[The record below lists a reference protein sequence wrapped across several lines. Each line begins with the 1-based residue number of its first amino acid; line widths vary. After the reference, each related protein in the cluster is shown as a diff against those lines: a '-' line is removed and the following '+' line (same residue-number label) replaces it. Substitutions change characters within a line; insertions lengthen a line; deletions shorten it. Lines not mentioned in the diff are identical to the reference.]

1 MPKQRVFVDTNIILE
16 AFRTRCW
23 AAITTRYSIETV
35 EKCIEEALTGDP
47 EEPGRVDV
55 DPEHLRAQLSGRHQV
70 SDLALASFALAHPEW
85 TGLDDGEKH
94 LLAWLKDMGLLG
106 NAMIAISTADRAAV
120 TSAFALGCTDNLVSL
135 EELVGNG
142 GGNRLSGVPLR
153 KHFSKQWLSQLR
165 TDLLL
170 QGMK

>member
-1 MPKQRVFVDTNIILE
+1 MAKQRVFVDTNIILE
-16 AFRTRCW
+16 AFRTGCW
-23 AAITTRYSIETV
+23 SAITTRFSIETV
-35 EKCIEEALTGDP
+35 EKCVEEALTGDP
-47 EEPGRVDV
+47 DEPGRVDV

-85 TGLDDGEKH
+85 AGLDDGERH

-120 TSAFALGCTDNLVSL
+120 TSAFELGSGDSLISL
-135 EELVGNG
+135 EELIVTTRGS
-142 GGNRLSGVPLR
+142 RPSGVTLR
-153 KHFSKQWLSQLR
+153 MHFSKQWLSQLK

-170 QGMK
+170 KGMK